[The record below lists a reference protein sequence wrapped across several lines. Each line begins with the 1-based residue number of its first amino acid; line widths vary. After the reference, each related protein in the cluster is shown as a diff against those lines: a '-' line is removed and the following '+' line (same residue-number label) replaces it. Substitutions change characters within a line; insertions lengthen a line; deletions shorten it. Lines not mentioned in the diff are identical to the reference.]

1 MAVRK
6 IPLKEQPYLYEDGS
20 SNALGLSD
28 KAEDPTVVTFQ
39 SRIRKTLLTDRALH
53 DKAAKA
59 FVSFV
64 RAYSKHEASYIFRVK
79 DLDLIGIGKSFGL
92 LRLPKMP
99 ELKDKAR
106 DGWDD
111 AEVEWDN
118 YAYADKAQE
127 VKRLAAGAA
136 AATARADEKEKRSA
150 ERAEKKQQ
158 NSAWSNQVSRK
169 EGKDKRREKKDRKKK
184 WLKGQMSINEV
195 AAGGDQSLKRA
206 RTPTTEA
213 DEGSGDEWDELAR
226 EERMAKKVRRGN
238 VSQGAFDEQFADL

>member
-1 MAVRK
+1 
-6 IPLKEQPYLYEDGS
+6 
-20 SNALGLSD
+20 
-28 KAEDPTVVTFQ
+28 
-39 SRIRKTLLTDRALH
+39 
-53 DKAAKA
+53 
-59 FVSFV
+59 VSFV

-79 DLDLIGIGKSFGL
+79 DLDLIGISKSFGL

-111 AEVEWDN
+111 AEVDVSASFVSGEEEPTYFFFLARVQWDN

-195 AAGGDQSLKRA
+195 AAGGDQNLKRA